1 MVGTRAG
8 GLKAKKT
15 ILAKSPNH
23 YKNIGKLGGMV
34 HCVKGFAS
42 DPERAR
48 RAGRLG
54 GIVSRRGKKHD

>member
-8 GLKAKKT
+8 ALKAKKT
-15 ILAKSPNH
+15 ILSKSPNF

-34 HCVKGFAS
+34 HCAKGFAL
-42 DPERAR
+42 DKDRAS

-54 GIVSRRGKKHD
+54 GSISKRGKKHD